1 MDALTA
7 LMIIGVATVAGE
19 TVIRVARTRVGGAT
33 RLQAHLDQ
41 LQQQSDDQASALAEV
56 QSHSAEQETQLREF
70 QDRLDFAERLLT
82 QVQDRSALGPGTRQG
97 PDQA

>member
-1 MDALTA
+1 MDVMTT

-19 TVIRVARTRVGGAT
+19 AAIRVAKARAGNPA

-41 LQQQSDDQASALAEV
+41 LQQQSDDQASALVEV
-56 QSHSAEQETQLREF
+56 RSHVEGQEAQVREL

-82 QVQDRSALGPGTRQG
+82 QPQDRSALGPGAG
-97 PDQA
+97 PGPGPA

>member
-1 MDALTA
+1 MDVLTV

-19 TVIRVARTRVGGAT
+19 TVIRVARTRAGGAT

-41 LQQQSDDQASALAEV
+41 LQQQCDDQASALAEV
-56 QSHSAEQETQLREF
+56 QSHSAGQEAQFREL

-82 QVQDRSALGPGTRQG
+82 QAQDRSALGPGAGQG
-97 PDQA
+97 PGPA